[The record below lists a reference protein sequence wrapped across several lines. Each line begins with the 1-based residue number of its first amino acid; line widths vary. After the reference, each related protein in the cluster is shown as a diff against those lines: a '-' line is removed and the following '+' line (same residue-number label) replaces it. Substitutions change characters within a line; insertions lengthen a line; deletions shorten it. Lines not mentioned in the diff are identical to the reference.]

1 MQTGFGYEAIPS
13 EKLAILPH
21 VWYNFKAL
29 TRSMTIR
36 HPINAKG
43 VSPKNHTQNMNIHE
57 YQAKQILESYGV
69 NTPRGKVAETP
80 EEAETVAQEL
90 NFSRYVVKAQIHA
103 GGRGKG
109 GGIKLA
115 NSTAEVKQH
124 VETLLGMQLVTP
136 QTGPE
141 GKCVRKVLIAEAAEI
156 VKEYYLAILL
166 DRETSQLTLI
176 GSEEGGINIEEVAA
190 QTPEKIIRTQIDPAF
205 GLTEFQARQFVYQL
219 ITDPT
224 YRPIIPN
231 TTELILSLYNAFTRC
246 DCSLVEINPLAIVAK
261 DDNEL
266 DIVAL
271 DSKVN
276 LDDNSLWRHPDIAE
290 MRDPYEEDPSEL
302 EASESG
308 LSYIRLDGDI
318 GCMVNGAG
326 LAMATMD
333 IIKQNGGEPANFLD
347 VGGGASVE
355 AVAHAFRLIL
365 ADENVKAVLINIFG
379 GIMKCDTIANGI
391 VEAAKQ
397 VKLNVP
403 LVVRLEGTNVE
414 LGKQIIT
421 ESDLDVQQAEG
432 LSEAAQLAVTVANS
446 A

>member
-1 MQTGFGYEAIPS
+1 
-13 EKLAILPH
+13 
-21 VWYNFKAL
+21 
-29 TRSMTIR
+29 
-36 HPINAKG
+36 
-43 VSPKNHTQNMNIHE
+43 MNIHE
-57 YQAKQILESYGV
+57 YQARQILESHGV
-69 NTPRGKVAETP
+69 NTLPGKVAETP
-80 EEAETVAQEL
+80 EEAETISREL
-90 NFSRYVVKAQIHA
+90 NCPTYVIKAQIHA

-109 GGIKLA
+109 GGVKLA
-115 NSTAEVKQH
+115 HSPAEVKQH
-124 VETLLGMQLVTP
+124 AEAILGMQLVTP

-141 GKCVRKVLIAEAAEI
+141 GKLVRKVLIAEAAEI
-156 VKEYYLAILL
+156 VSEFYLAILL

-176 GSEEGGINIEEVAA
+176 GSEEGGVNIEEVAA
-190 QTPEKIIRTQIDPAF
+190 ETPEKITRTQIHPAF
-205 GLTEFQARQFVYQL
+205 GLTEFQAREFAYKL

-224 YRPIIPN
+224 YRPVIPKAA
-231 TTELILSLYNAFTRC
+231 ELISALYNAFIAC
-246 DCSLVEINPLAIVAK
+246 DCSLVEINPLAIVTTG
-261 DDNEL
+261 DEL

-276 LDDNSLWRHPDIAE
+276 LDDNSLWKHSDLSA
-290 MRDPYEEDPSEL
+290 MRDPHEEDPSEL
-302 EASESG
+302 EANESG
-308 LSYIRLDGDI
+308 LSYIRLNGDI

-365 ADENVKAVLINIFG
+365 GDENVKAVLVNIFG

-391 VEAAKQ
+391 IEAAKQ

-414 LGKQIIT
+414 LGKQIIA
-421 ESDLDVQQAEG
+421 ESGLNVQQAEG
-432 LSEAAQLAVTVANS
+432 LSEAAQLAVTAANS

>member
-1 MQTGFGYEAIPS
+1 
-13 EKLAILPH
+13 
-21 VWYNFKAL
+21 
-29 TRSMTIR
+29 
-36 HPINAKG
+36 
-43 VSPKNHTQNMNIHE
+43 MNIHE
-57 YQAKQILESYGV
+57 YQARQILESYGV
-69 NTPRGKVAETP
+69 NTLPGKVAETP
-80 EEAETVAQEL
+80 EEAEAIAQEL
-90 NFSRYVVKAQIHA
+90 NCNRYVVKAQIHA

-109 GGIKLA
+109 GGIKVA

-124 VETLLGMQLVTP
+124 AGILLGMQLVTP

-141 GKCVRKVLIAEAAEI
+141 GKQVRKVLVAEAVKI
-156 VKEYYLAILL
+156 KKEYYLATLL

-176 GSEEGGINIEEVAA
+176 GSEEGGVNIEEVAA
-190 QTPEKIIRTQIDPAF
+190 QTPEKIIRAQIDPAF
-205 GLTEFQARQFVYQL
+205 GLTEFQARAFAYKL
-219 ITDPT
+219 IANTT

-231 TTELILSLYNAFTRC
+231 ATALITSLYNAFVGC
-246 DCSLVEINPLAIVAK
+246 DCSLVEINPLAIVSK
-261 DDNEL
+261 DDEL
-266 DIVAL
+266 EIVAL

-365 ADENVKAVLINIFG
+365 ADESVKAVLVNIFG

-397 VKLNVP
+397 VELNVP

-414 LGKQIIT
+414 LGKQIIA
-421 ESDLDVQQAEG
+421 ESDLNVQQAEG
-432 LSEAAQLAVTVANS
+432 LSEAAQLAVSAANS

>member
-1 MQTGFGYEAIPS
+1 
-13 EKLAILPH
+13 
-21 VWYNFKAL
+21 
-29 TRSMTIR
+29 
-36 HPINAKG
+36 
-43 VSPKNHTQNMNIHE
+43 MNIHE
-57 YQAKQILESYGV
+57 YQARHILGSYGV
-69 NTPRGKVAETP
+69 NTLPGQVAETP
-80 EEAETVAQEL
+80 EEAESIAQEL
-90 NFSRYVVKAQIHA
+90 NCPTYVIKAQIHA

-109 GGIKLA
+109 GGVKLA
-115 NSTAEVKQH
+115 NSPAEVKQH
-124 VETLLGMQLVTP
+124 ADAILGMQLVTP

-141 GKCVRKVLIAEAAEI
+141 GKLVRKVLIAEAAEI
-156 VKEYYLAILL
+156 EKEFYLAILL
-166 DRETSQLTLI
+166 DRETSRLTLI
-176 GSEEGGINIEEVAA
+176 GSEEGGVNIEEVAA
-190 QTPEKIIRTQIDPAF
+190 QTPEKIIRTQVHPAF
-205 GLTEFQARQFVYQL
+205 GLTEFQAREFAYKL
-219 ITDPT
+219 ITDT
-224 YRPIIPN
+224 NYRSVIPN
-231 TTELILSLYNAFTRC
+231 AIQLILALYNAFTEC
-246 DCSLVEINPLAIVAK
+246 DCSLVEINPLAIVK
-261 DDNEL
+261 TDDEL

-276 LDDNSLWRHPDIAE
+276 LDDNSLWRHSDIAE
-290 MRDPYEEDPSEL
+290 MRDPHEEDPSEL

-365 ADENVKAVLINIFG
+365 ADENVKAVLVNIFG

-397 VKLNVP
+397 VELNVP

-414 LGKQIIT
+414 LGKQIIA
-421 ESDLDVQQAEG
+421 ESDLNVQQAEG
-432 LSEAAQLAVTVANS
+432 LSEAAQLAVEAANP

>member
-1 MQTGFGYEAIPS
+1 
-13 EKLAILPH
+13 
-21 VWYNFKAL
+21 
-29 TRSMTIR
+29 
-36 HPINAKG
+36 
-43 VSPKNHTQNMNIHE
+43 MNIHE
-57 YQAKQILESYGV
+57 YQARQILESHGV
-69 NTPRGKVAETP
+69 NTLPGKVAETP
-80 EEAETVAQEL
+80 EEAESIAQEL
-90 NFSRYVVKAQIHA
+90 NCPTYVVKAQIHA

-109 GGIKLA
+109 GGVKLA
-115 NSTAEVKQH
+115 HSPAEVKQH
-124 VETLLGMQLVTP
+124 AEAILGMQLVTP

-141 GKCVRKVLIAEAAEI
+141 GKRVRKVLVAEAAEI
-156 VKEYYLAILL
+156 EKEFYLAILL
-166 DRETSQLTLI
+166 DRETSRLTLI
-176 GSEEGGINIEEVAA
+176 GSEEGGVNIEEVAA
-190 QTPEKIIRTQIDPAF
+190 QTPEKIIKAKVHPAF
-205 GLTEFQARQFVYQL
+205 GLTEFQAREFAYKL
-219 ITDPT
+219 ITDIN
-224 YRPIIPN
+224 YRSVIPN
-231 TTELILSLYNAFTRC
+231 ATKLILSLYDAFTEC
-246 DCSLVEINPLAIVAK
+246 DCSLVEINPLAIVK
-261 DDNEL
+261 TDDEL

-290 MRDPYEEDPSEL
+290 MRDPHEEDPSEL

-365 ADENVKAVLINIFG
+365 ADKNVNAVLVNIFG

-397 VKLNVP
+397 VELNVP
-403 LVVRLEGTNVE
+403 LVVRLEGTNME
-414 LGKQIIT
+414 IGKQIIA
-421 ESDLDVQQAEG
+421 ESDLNVQQAKG
-432 LSEAAQLAVTVANS
+432 LSEAAQLAVEAANP

>member
-1 MQTGFGYEAIPS
+1 
-13 EKLAILPH
+13 
-21 VWYNFKAL
+21 
-29 TRSMTIR
+29 
-36 HPINAKG
+36 
-43 VSPKNHTQNMNIHE
+43 MNIHE
-57 YQAKQILESYGV
+57 YQARQILESYGV
-69 NTPRGKVAETP
+69 NTLPGKVAETP
-80 EEAETVAQEL
+80 EEAEAIAQEL
-90 NFSRYVVKAQIHA
+90 NCPTYVIKAQIHA

-109 GGIKLA
+109 GGVKLA
-115 NSTAEVKQH
+115 NSPAEVKQH
-124 VETLLGMQLVTP
+124 ADAILGMQLVTP

-141 GKCVRKVLIAEAAEI
+141 GKLVRKVLIAEAAEI
-156 VKEYYLAILL
+156 ETEFYLAILL
-166 DRETSQLTLI
+166 DRETSRLTLI
-176 GSEEGGINIEEVAA
+176 GSEEGGVNIEEVAA
-190 QTPEKIIRTQIDPAF
+190 QTPEKIIRAEVHPAF
-205 GLTEFQARQFVYQL
+205 GLTEFQAREFAYKL
-219 ITDPT
+219 ITDAN
-224 YRPIIPN
+224 YRSVIPN
-231 TTELILSLYNAFTRC
+231 ATQLILALYNAFTEC
-246 DCSLVEINPLAIVAK
+246 DCSLVEINPLAIVK
-261 DDNEL
+261 TDDEL

-276 LDDNSLWRHPDIAE
+276 LDDNSLWRHSDIAE
-290 MRDPYEEDPSEL
+290 MRDPHEEDPSEL

-365 ADENVKAVLINIFG
+365 ADENVKAVLVNIFG

-397 VKLNVP
+397 VELNVP

-414 LGKQIIT
+414 LGKQIIA

-432 LSEAAQLAVTVANS
+432 LSEAAQLAVEAANP

>member
-1 MQTGFGYEAIPS
+1 
-13 EKLAILPH
+13 
-21 VWYNFKAL
+21 
-29 TRSMTIR
+29 
-36 HPINAKG
+36 
-43 VSPKNHTQNMNIHE
+43 MNIHE
-57 YQAKQILESYGV
+57 YQARQILGSYGV
-69 NTPRGKVAETP
+69 NTLPGKVAETP
-80 EEAETVAQEL
+80 EEAEVIAQEL
-90 NFSRYVVKAQIHA
+90 NCPTYVIKAQIHA

-109 GGIKLA
+109 GGVKLA
-115 NSTAEVKQH
+115 NSPAEVKQH
-124 VETLLGMQLVTP
+124 ADAILGMQLVTP

-141 GKCVRKVLIAEAAEI
+141 GKLVRKVLIAEAAEI
-156 VKEYYLAILL
+156 GKEFYLAILL
-166 DRETSQLTLI
+166 DRETSRLTLI
-176 GSEEGGINIEEVAA
+176 GSEEGGVNIEEVAA
-190 QTPEKIIRTQIDPAF
+190 QTPEKIIRAQIHPAF
-205 GLTEFQARQFVYQL
+205 GLTEFQAREFAYKL
-219 ITDPT
+219 ITDT
-224 YRPIIPN
+224 NYRSVIPN
-231 TTELILSLYNAFTRC
+231 AIQLILALYNAFTEC
-246 DCSLVEINPLAIVAK
+246 DCSLVEINPLAIVK
-261 DDNEL
+261 TDDEL

-276 LDDNSLWRHPDIAE
+276 LDDNSLWRHSDIAE
-290 MRDPYEEDPSEL
+290 MRDPHEEDPSEL

-365 ADENVKAVLINIFG
+365 ADENVKAVLVNIFG

-397 VKLNVP
+397 VELNVP

-414 LGKQIIT
+414 LGKQIIA
-421 ESDLDVQQAEG
+421 ESDLNVQQAEG
-432 LSEAAQLAVTVANS
+432 LSEAAQLAVEAANP

>member
-1 MQTGFGYEAIPS
+1 
-13 EKLAILPH
+13 
-21 VWYNFKAL
+21 
-29 TRSMTIR
+29 
-36 HPINAKG
+36 
-43 VSPKNHTQNMNIHE
+43 MNIHE
-57 YQAKQILESYGV
+57 YQARQILESYGV
-69 NTPRGKVAETP
+69 NILPGKVAETP
-80 EEAETVAQEL
+80 EEAEAIAQEL
-90 NFSRYVVKAQIHA
+90 NCPTYVIKAQIHA

-109 GGIKLA
+109 GGVKLA
-115 NSTAEVKQH
+115 NSPTEVKQH
-124 VETLLGMQLVTP
+124 AEAILGMQLVTP

-141 GKCVRKVLIAEAAEI
+141 GKRVRKLLIAEAAEI
-156 VKEYYLAILL
+156 EKEFYLAILL
-166 DRETSQLTLI
+166 DRETSHIILI
-176 GSEEGGINIEEVAA
+176 GSEEGGVNIEEVAA
-190 QTPEKIIRTQIDPAF
+190 KTPEKIIRAQVHPAF
-205 GLTEFQARQFVYQL
+205 GLTEFQAREFAYNL
-219 ITDPT
+219 ITHPD
-224 YRPIIPN
+224 YRSIIPKA
-231 TTELILSLYNAFTRC
+231 TALITGLYNAFTAY
-246 DCSLVEINPLAIVAK
+246 DCSLVEINPLTIVK
-261 DDNEL
+261 TNDEL

-365 ADENVKAVLINIFG
+365 ADKSVKAVLVNIFG

-391 VEAAKQ
+391 VDAAKQ
-397 VKLNVP
+397 VELNVP
-403 LVVRLEGTNVE
+403 LVIRLEGTNVE
-414 LGKQIIT
+414 LGKQIIA
-421 ESDLDVQQAEG
+421 ESDLNVQLADG
-432 LSEAAQLAVTVANS
+432 LSEAAELAVAAANP

>member
-1 MQTGFGYEAIPS
+1 
-13 EKLAILPH
+13 
-21 VWYNFKAL
+21 
-29 TRSMTIR
+29 
-36 HPINAKG
+36 
-43 VSPKNHTQNMNIHE
+43 MNIHE
-57 YQAKQILESYGV
+57 YQARQILESYGV
-69 NTPRGKVAETP
+69 NTLPGKVAETP
-80 EEAETVAQEL
+80 EEAEDIAQGL
-90 NFSRYVVKAQIHA
+90 GCPTYVIKAQIHA

-109 GGIKLA
+109 GGVKLA
-115 NSTAEVKQH
+115 DSPAEVKQH
-124 VETLLGMQLVTP
+124 ADAILGMQLVTP

-141 GKCVRKVLIAEAAEI
+141 GKLVRKVLFAEAAEI
-156 VKEYYLAILL
+156 EKEFYLAVLL
-166 DRETSQLTLI
+166 DRETSRLTLI

-190 QTPEKIIRTQIDPAF
+190 RTPEKIIRAEIHPAF
-205 GLTEFQARQFVYQL
+205 GLTEFQAREFAYKL
-219 ITDPT
+219 ITDIN
-224 YRPIIPN
+224 YRSVISN
-231 TTELILSLYNAFTRC
+231 ATQLILSLYDAFTGC
-246 DCSLVEINPLAIVAK
+246 DCSLVEINPLAIVK
-261 DDNEL
+261 IDDEL

-271 DSKVN
+271 DAKVN
-276 LDDNSLWRHPDIAE
+276 LDANSLWRHPDIAE
-290 MRDPYEEDPSEL
+290 MRDPHEEDPSEL

-355 AVAHAFRLIL
+355 AVAHAFRLTL
-365 ADENVKAVLINIFG
+365 ADENVKAVLVNIFG

-397 VKLNVP
+397 VELNVP

-414 LGKQIIT
+414 LGKQIIA
-421 ESDLDVQQAEG
+421 ESDLNVQQAEG
-432 LSEAAQLAVTVANS
+432 LSEAAQLAVEAANP

>member
-1 MQTGFGYEAIPS
+1 MPKEFYR
-13 EKLAILPH
+13 K
-21 VWYNFKAL
+21 
-29 TRSMTIR
+29 TIQ
-36 HPINAKG
+36 K
-43 VSPKNHTQNMNIHE
+43 MNIHE
-57 YQAKQILESYGV
+57 YQARQILESFGV
-69 NTPRGKVAETP
+69 NTLPGKVAETP
-80 EEAETVAQEL
+80 EEAEAVAQEL
-90 NFSRYVVKAQIHA
+90 NCPTYVIKAQIHA

-109 GGIKLA
+109 GGVKLA
-115 NSTAEVKQH
+115 NSLAEVKQH
-124 VETLLGMQLVTP
+124 AEAILGMQLVTP
-136 QTGPE
+136 QTGTE
-141 GKCVRKVLIAEAAEI
+141 GKRVRKVLIAEAAEI
-156 VKEYYLAILL
+156 EKEFYLAILL
-166 DRETSQLTLI
+166 DRETSRLTVI
-176 GSEEGGINIEEVAA
+176 GSEEGGVNIEEVAA
-190 QTPEKIIRTQIDPAF
+190 QTPEKIIRAEIHPAF
-205 GLTEFQARQFVYQL
+205 GLTEFQAREFAYKL
-219 ITDPT
+219 ITDT
-224 YRPIIPN
+224 NYRSVIPN
-231 TTELILSLYNAFTRC
+231 ATKLILSLYNAFTEC
-246 DCSLVEINPLAIVAK
+246 DCSLVEINPLAIVK
-261 DDNEL
+261 SDDAL

-276 LDDNSLWRHPDIAE
+276 LDDNSLWRHSDIAE
-290 MRDPYEEDPSEL
+290 MRDPHEEDPSEL

-365 ADENVKAVLINIFG
+365 ADENVKAVLVNIFG

-397 VKLNVP
+397 VELNVP

-414 LGKQIIT
+414 LGKQIIA
-421 ESDLDVQQAEG
+421 ESNLNVQQAEG
-432 LSEAAQLAVTVANS
+432 LSEAAQLAVEAANP

>member
-1 MQTGFGYEAIPS
+1 
-13 EKLAILPH
+13 
-21 VWYNFKAL
+21 
-29 TRSMTIR
+29 
-36 HPINAKG
+36 
-43 VSPKNHTQNMNIHE
+43 MNIHE
-57 YQAKQILESYGV
+57 YQARLILESYGV
-69 NTPRGKVAETP
+69 NTLPGKVAETP
-80 EEAETVAQEL
+80 EEAEAIAQEL
-90 NFSRYVVKAQIHA
+90 NGSIYVIKAQIHA

-109 GGIKLA
+109 GGVKLA
-115 NSTAEVKQH
+115 NSPAEVKQH
-124 VETLLGMQLVTP
+124 ADAILGMQLVTP

-141 GKCVRKVLIAEAAEI
+141 GKLVRKVLIAEAAEI
-156 VKEYYLAILL
+156 EKEFYLAILL
-166 DRETSQLTLI
+166 DRETSRLTLI
-176 GSEEGGINIEEVAA
+176 GSEEGGVNIEEVAA
-190 QTPEKIIRTQIDPAF
+190 ETPEKIIRAEVHPAF
-205 GLTEFQARQFVYQL
+205 GLTEFQAREFAYKL
-219 ITDPT
+219 ITHT
-224 YRPIIPN
+224 NYRSVIPN
-231 TTELILSLYNAFTRC
+231 ATKLILSLYKAFTEC
-246 DCSLVEINPLAIVAK
+246 DCSLVEINPLAIVK
-261 DDNEL
+261 TDDAL

-276 LDDNSLWRHPDIAE
+276 LDDNSLWRHPDIVE
-290 MRDPYEEDPSEL
+290 MRDPHEEDPSEL

-365 ADENVKAVLINIFG
+365 ADENVKAVLVNIFG

-397 VKLNVP
+397 VKLNIP

-414 LGKQIIT
+414 LGKQIIA
-421 ESDLDVQQAEG
+421 ESDLNVQQAEG
-432 LSEAAQLAVTVANS
+432 LSEAAQLSVEAANL

>member
-1 MQTGFGYEAIPS
+1 VLKELYR
-13 EKLAILPH
+13 K
-21 VWYNFKAL
+21 
-29 TRSMTIR
+29 TIQ
-36 HPINAKG
+36 K
-43 VSPKNHTQNMNIHE
+43 MNIHE
-57 YQAKQILESYGV
+57 YQASQILESYGV
-69 NTPRGKVAETP
+69 NTLPGKVAETP
-80 EEAETVAQEL
+80 EQAETIAQEL
-90 NFSRYVVKAQIHA
+90 NCPTYVIKAQIHA

-109 GGIKLA
+109 GGVKLA
-115 NSTAEVKQH
+115 NTPAEVKQH
-124 VETLLGMQLVTP
+124 ADAILGMQLVTP

-141 GKCVRKVLIAEAAEI
+141 GKRVRKVLIAEAAEI
-156 VKEYYLAILL
+156 EKEFYLAILL
-166 DRETSQLTLI
+166 DRETSRLTLI
-176 GSEEGGINIEEVAA
+176 GSEEGGVNIEEIAA
-190 QTPEKIIRTQIDPAF
+190 QTPEKIITTQIHPAF
-205 GLTEFQARQFVYQL
+205 GLTEFQAREFAYKL
-219 ITDPT
+219 ITDT
-224 YRPIIPN
+224 NYRSVIPN
-231 TTELILSLYNAFTRC
+231 ATKLILSLYNAFTEC
-246 DCSLVEINPLAIVAK
+246 DCSLVEINPLAIVK
-261 DDNEL
+261 SDDEL

-276 LDDNSLWRHPDIAE
+276 LDDNSLWRHPDITE
-290 MRDPYEEDPSEL
+290 MRDPHEEDPSEL

-333 IIKQNGGEPANFLD
+333 IIKQSGGEPANFLD

-365 ADENVKAVLINIFG
+365 ADENVKAVLVNIFG

-397 VKLNVP
+397 VELNVP

-414 LGKQIIT
+414 LGKQIIA
-421 ESDLDVQQAEG
+421 ESDLNVQQAEG
-432 LSEAAQLAVTVANS
+432 LSEAAQLAVAAANP

>member
-1 MQTGFGYEAIPS
+1 
-13 EKLAILPH
+13 
-21 VWYNFKAL
+21 
-29 TRSMTIR
+29 
-36 HPINAKG
+36 
-43 VSPKNHTQNMNIHE
+43 MNIHE

-69 NTPRGKVAETP
+69 NTLPGEVAETP
-80 EEAETVAQEL
+80 EEAEAIAQKL
-90 NFSRYVVKAQIHA
+90 NCERYVVKAQIHA

-109 GGIKLA
+109 GGIKVA

-124 VETLLGMQLVTP
+124 AEILLGMQLVTP

-141 GKCVRKVLIAEAAEI
+141 GKQVRKVLVAEAVKIE
-156 VKEYYLAILL
+156 KEYYLAILL

-176 GSEEGGINIEEVAA
+176 GSEEGGVNIEEVAA

-205 GLTEFQARQFVYQL
+205 GLTEFQARKFTYKL
-219 ITDPT
+219 IANTT

-231 TTELILSLYNAFTRC
+231 ATALILSLYDAFTNC
-246 DCSLVEINPLAIVAK
+246 DCSLVEINPLAIVSK
-261 DDNEL
+261 DDEL
-266 DIVAL
+266 EIVAL

-290 MRDPYEEDPSEL
+290 MRDPHEEDPSEL

-347 VGGGASVE
+347 VGGGASIE

-365 ADENVKAVLINIFG
+365 ADESVKAVLVNIFG

-397 VKLNVP
+397 VELNVP

-414 LGKQIIT
+414 LGKQIIA

-432 LSEAAQLAVTVANS
+432 LSEAARLAVTAANP
-446 A
+446 AKK

>member
-1 MQTGFGYEAIPS
+1 
-13 EKLAILPH
+13 
-21 VWYNFKAL
+21 
-29 TRSMTIR
+29 
-36 HPINAKG
+36 
-43 VSPKNHTQNMNIHE
+43 MNIHE
-57 YQAKQILESYGV
+57 YQAKEVLESFGV
-69 NTPRGKVAETP
+69 NTLPGKVAETP
-80 EEAETVAQEL
+80 EEAEAIAKTINCQK
-90 NFSRYVVKAQIHA
+90 YVVKAQIHA

-109 GGIKLA
+109 GGVKLA
-115 NSTAEVKQH
+115 SSIGEVKQL
-124 VETLLGMQLVTP
+124 TTDMIGMELVTP

-141 GKCVRKVLIAEAAEI
+141 GKLVRKVLIVEAAEI
-156 VKEYYLAILL
+156 QEEFYLALLL

-176 GSEEGGINIEEVAA
+176 GSEEGGMDIEEVAA

-205 GLTEFQARQFVYQL
+205 GLTDFQARDFSYKL

-224 YRPIIPN
+224 YRHLIPN
-231 TTELILSLYNAFTRC
+231 ATELIISLYNAFVGS
-246 DCSLVEINPLAIVAK
+246 DCSLIEINPLAIVGEG
-261 DDNEL
+261 DDLEV
-266 DIVAL
+266 VAL

-276 LDDNSLWRHPDIAE
+276 FDDNSLWRHAEIAD
-290 MRDPYEEDPSEL
+290 MRDPHEEDPSEL

-308 LSYIRLDGDI
+308 LSYIRLDGNI

-333 IIKQNGGEPANFLD
+333 IIKQKGGEPANFLD

-365 ADENVKAVLINIFG
+365 ADENVKAVLVNIFG
-379 GIMKCDTIANGI
+379 GIMKCDTIATGI

-414 LGKQIIT
+414 LGKQIIA
-421 ESDLDVQQAEG
+421 ESDLNLQLAEG
-432 LSEAAQLAVTVANS
+432 LSEAAELAVTA
-446 A
+446 AKAG

>member
-1 MQTGFGYEAIPS
+1 
-13 EKLAILPH
+13 
-21 VWYNFKAL
+21 
-29 TRSMTIR
+29 
-36 HPINAKG
+36 
-43 VSPKNHTQNMNIHE
+43 MNIHE

-69 NTPRGKVAETP
+69 NTLPGEVAETP
-80 EEAETVAQEL
+80 EEAEAIAQEL
-90 NFSRYVVKAQIHA
+90 NCERYVVKAQIHA

-109 GGIKLA
+109 GGIKVA

-124 VETLLGMQLVTP
+124 AGILLGMQLVTP

-141 GKCVRKVLIAEAAEI
+141 GKQVRKVLVAEAVKIE
-156 VKEYYLAILL
+156 KEYYLAILL
-166 DRETSQLTLI
+166 DRETSQITLI
-176 GSEEGGINIEEVAA
+176 GSEEGGVNIEEVAA

-205 GLTEFQARQFVYQL
+205 GLTEFQARKFTYKL
-219 ITDPT
+219 IANTT

-231 TTELILSLYNAFTRC
+231 ATALILSLYDAFTNC
-246 DCSLVEINPLAIVAK
+246 DCSLVEINPLAIVLK
-261 DDNEL
+261 DDEL
-266 DIVAL
+266 EIVAL

-276 LDDNSLWRHPDIAE
+276 LDDNSLWRHSDIAE
-290 MRDPYEEDPSEL
+290 MRDPHEEDPSEL

-365 ADENVKAVLINIFG
+365 ADESVKAVLVNIFG

-397 VKLNVP
+397 VELNVP

-414 LGKQIIT
+414 LGKQIIA

-432 LSEAAQLAVTVANS
+432 LAEAAQLAVTAANP